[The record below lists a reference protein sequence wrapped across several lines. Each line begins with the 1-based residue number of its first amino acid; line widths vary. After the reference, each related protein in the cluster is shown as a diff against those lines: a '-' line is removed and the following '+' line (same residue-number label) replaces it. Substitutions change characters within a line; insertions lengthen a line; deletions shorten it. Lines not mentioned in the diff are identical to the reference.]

1 MVGNHGAASHSSDVF
16 SSCLPGDS
24 GISLMNGERAKIWIM
39 APRGARSRVGSR
51 YTHTCCSGVD
61 ARQSPPHRGWVVA
74 RRWASEHPGRFEG
87 LRETTQELD
96 LEGILRLS
104 DLEDENTGC
113 PVKSEF
119 LTCNESFSVVRLCP
133 IYCIGREGWSRGVF
147 RWLREGGALQ
157 SVGTGLRKGAEV

>member
-1 MVGNHGAASHSSDVF
+1 MHDRAHLTGDGWLQGA
-16 SSCLPGDS
+16 G
-24 GISLMNGERAKIWIM
+24 
-39 APRGARSRVGSR
+39 PRSI
-51 YTHTCCSGVD
+51 
-61 ARQSPPHRGWVVA
+61 RG
-74 RRWASEHPGRFEG
+74 G

-119 LTCNESFSVVRLCP
+119 LTCNESFSVVRLCL

-157 SVGTGLRKGAEV
+157 SVGTGLRKGAEA